1 MCAAPSPAHR
11 CGHKSLLYLTF
22 GSTTVTRI
30 VTGRDKLNHIST
42 SLEYEC
48 WFPATGAILR
58 IQDQGWRGKFISV
71 VVIYSAIKKI

>member
-1 MCAAPSPAHR
+1 MKCVQRPGA
-11 CGHKSLLYLTF
+11 GHKSLLYLTF

-48 WFPATGAILR
+48 WFPDTGAILR
-58 IQDQGWRGKFISV
+58 IQDRGWRGKFISV